1 MKKYKVGY
9 TQGTFDLF
17 HIGHLNIIKNA
28 KNQCDYLI
36 VGVNSDELVQNYK
49 NKTPVINENDRAM
62 IIESIKGVDKVIITE
77 TLDKLNIY
85 NHFKFDAIFIGS
97 DRKGNPRWEQTK
109 EDLNK
114 IGVDVV
120 FLPHTDGVSSTMI
133 REKCN
138 YLKVGKDEK

>member
-1 MKKYKVGY
+1 MPDEVNGNVILAAHS
-9 TQGTFDLF
+9 G
-17 HIGHLNIIKNA
+17 NA
-28 KNQCDYLI
+28 RISYF
-36 VGVNSDELVQNYK
+36 
-49 NKTPVINENDRAM
+49 R
-62 IIESIKGVDKVIITE
+62 

-97 DRKGNPRWEQTK
+97 DWKGNPRWEQTK

>member
-97 DRKGNPRWEQTK
+97 DWKGNPRWEQTK

>member
-62 IIESIKGVDKVIITE
+62 IIESIKGVDEVIITE

-97 DRKGNPRWEQTK
+97 DWKGNPRWEQTK

-120 FLPHTDGVSSTMI
+120 FLPYTDGVSSTMI